1 MTSDPKRRDHRYAI
15 RFPAKLAYG
24 KKELSLSTEDVSFRG
39 IFVRTDTPP
48 KLRQLVR
55 IQLVLPHG
63 ERALKVHGMVV
74 HVADGEARPGVG
86 IQFYAMDYE
95 ARDTWDALIRYV
107 ETNCP
112 PASEQT
118 PLVLPENTPQPVR
131 ARFARHTAVIQ
142 VKLPKLSDLE
152 GLYASELSEG
162 GMFVPTGLELSP
174 GADVVLQVTHPET
187 GEVFLFDAVVRHRH
201 ARLPA
206 PGYFVEFS
214 GVDASRRADFL
225 DFVRS
230 GIHIAEELVVSVA

>member
-1 MTSDPKRRDHRYAI
+1 MTPDPKRRDLRYAI

-48 KLRQLVR
+48 RLRQLVR
-55 IQLVLPHG
+55 IQLVLPDG

-74 HVADGEARPGVG
+74 HVADGEKRPGVG
-86 IQFYAMDYE
+86 IQFYAMDHE

-107 ETNCP
+107 EANCP

-118 PLVLPENTPQPVR
+118 PLTLPENTPEPVR
-131 ARFARHTAVIQ
+131 VRFERHTAVIQ

-152 GLYASELSEG
+152 ALYASELVKG
-162 GMFVPTGLELSP
+162 GMFIPTTLELEA

-187 GEVFLFDAVVRHRH
+187 DEVFLIDAVVRHRH
-201 ARLPA
+201 VN
-206 PGYFVEFS
+206 GYFVEFL
-214 GVDASRRADFL
+214 GVDGIRRADFL
-225 DFVRS
+225 DFVRA